1 MSDKEAY
8 PQLGSSNFANW
19 KFRVLLLLEEK
30 RCLSVLK
37 PLEDG
42 ATEDKRKSFSSLD
55 VIARSIISK
64 CVPDRFIE
72 YIIEAAT
79 AAEMLEALSRVFAR
93 KSTMSKLM
101 IRKKLLTLKCS
112 SDLQTH
118 FVNFDGLIRELE
130 TMGTKMEQDDKICHL
145 LMTLP
150 TAYDNVITVLETMD
164 SSDITIE
171 FVKSKLLDAEMKQR
185 QLITQGESDDGCAFH
200 SKFVRKCWECGDS
213 RHLRDNCPKIH
224 RENRGNS
231 YGNEYGVVN
240 RVRGARGRGSA
251 SRNYRHNYPRRAN
264 MAEEVFDS
272 NLTSDEAERN
282 VEECTMAFVTQAE
295 ANEISISDHRQR
307 KIESTSGQ
315 NRIKLVIDS
324 GSTDHLVGE
333 SVLPLMTNIRE
344 LPERIHIRVANGQK
358 LIATK
363 KGSLKIQGERCAITL
378 DALIVPN
385 LTLNLLSVRKVNKQ
399 GFDVV
404 FTGDR
409 AFIKDKNG
417 NIHVKCNAIGN
428 LFVAE
433 FTVKTEYSCAANN
446 SNLWHLRLGHAHNQY
461 IRKMKL
467 PTSDEVC
474 ESCRES
480 KSARLPFRPTSK
492 PRSRRVGE
500 LVHCDIGGPVKTPTN
515 QDERYFMVLVDDYSH
530 FCTVY
535 LLKSKS
541 EAETHLRSYISGL
554 RAQKGIYSSRIR
566 MDNAAEFRTNSFRK
580 FCRIRGIKMEYSI
593 PYSPQ
598 MNGVSENIQKTLVAK
613 VRCMFSDTNLPR
625 HLWGEAIR
633 TAAYQLNRTPSS
645 ANGGKL
651 PALLYHG
658 KVDLS
663 RLKVFGSKAWAH
675 ILPRSADKFDP
686 RARPVRMVG
695 YNENG
700 YRLYDPETNSIVV
713 SRDVIFNENDYVFEN
728 ETRYYSPTEN
738 DSSEQNIE
746 EPEPEP
752 ETSKAEKPKTEKRLR
767 KPPQKFKDYELYS
780 SETYTAYCLL
790 TDESPKNE
798 EKKIAIEKELHARK
812 KFNKNVLPDVT

>member
-1 MSDKEAY
+1 
-8 PQLGSSNFANW
+8 
-19 KFRVLLLLEEK
+19 
-30 RCLSVLK
+30 
-37 PLEDG
+37 
-42 ATEDKRKSFSSLD
+42 
-55 VIARSIISK
+55 
-64 CVPDRFIE
+64 
-72 YIIEAAT
+72 
-79 AAEMLEALSRVFAR
+79 
-93 KSTMSKLM
+93 
-101 IRKKLLTLKCS
+101 
-112 SDLQTH
+112 
-118 FVNFDGLIRELE
+118 
-130 TMGTKMEQDDKICHL
+130 
-145 LMTLP
+145 
-150 TAYDNVITVLETMD
+150 
-164 SSDITIE
+164 
-171 FVKSKLLDAEMKQR
+171 
-185 QLITQGESDDGCAFH
+185 
-200 SKFVRKCWECGDS
+200 
-213 RHLRDNCPKIH
+213 
-224 RENRGNS
+224 
-231 YGNEYGVVN
+231 
-240 RVRGARGRGSA
+240 
-251 SRNYRHNYPRRAN
+251 

-480 KSARLPFRPTSK
+480 KSAYLPFRPTSK

-554 RAQKGIYSSRIR
+554 RAQK
-566 MDNAAEFRTNSFRK
+566 
-580 FCRIRGIKMEYSI
+580 
-593 PYSPQ
+593 
-598 MNGVSENIQKTLVAK
+598 
-613 VRCMFSDTNLPR
+613 DTNLPR

-658 KVDLS
+658 KADLS

-713 SRDVIFNENDYVFEN
+713 SRDVIFNENDYVFGN

-752 ETSKAEKPKTEKRLR
+752 ETSKVEKPETSEKRLR

-790 TDESPKNE
+790 TGESLKNE
-798 EKKIAIEKELHARK
+798 EKKLAIEKEFYARA